1 MYSIGDRVAHPM
13 HGAGTISGI
22 TRQRMA
28 GQERSYYV
36 LTLLCGGL
44 QLLVPCDAGEKVGL
58 RPLSTGP
65 ELERLLQALPQ
76 LETKEQPNWNQRY
89 RENMLRIKSGDLYE
103 VARVVR
109 GLSRREKRQQ
119 KTGSAEKSALPA
131 IILIYSLFCPAR
143 REQTAKTPHSRR
155 QRGNTEASPLPSPGP
170 TRATRQ
176 TPPRSARRTAPP
188 TAPPP

>member
-22 TRQRMA
+22 IRQRMA

-76 LETKEQPNWNQRY
+76 LETREQPNWNQRY

-109 GLSRREKRQQ
+109 SLSRREKRQQ
-119 KTGSAEKSALPA
+119 LSTGERR
-131 IILIYSLFCPAR
+131 ILF
-143 REQTAKTPHSRR
+143 
-155 QRGNTEASPLPSPGP
+155 
-170 TRATRQ
+170 
-176 TPPRSARRTAPP
+176 SARQILASEIALVKNIPLEQAETLLQPLE
-188 TAPPP
+188 